1 MQVEKKH
8 NRGGEED
15 VTSERDRKERQ
26 DCEGGGS
33 RTGRKEERRGGEE
46 GGGDESCQ
54 SGDKRA
60 EEGCG
65 AAAENMK
72 NVVQGSCCIQILA
85 IKISPPQTY
94 SF

>member
-1 MQVEKKH
+1 MREIGR
-8 NRGGEED
+8 RGKI
-15 VTSERDRKERQ
+15 VK
-26 DCEGGGS
+26 GGS

-72 NVVQGSCCIQILA
+72 LLLHTN
-85 IKISPPQTY
+85 ISH
-94 SF
+94 